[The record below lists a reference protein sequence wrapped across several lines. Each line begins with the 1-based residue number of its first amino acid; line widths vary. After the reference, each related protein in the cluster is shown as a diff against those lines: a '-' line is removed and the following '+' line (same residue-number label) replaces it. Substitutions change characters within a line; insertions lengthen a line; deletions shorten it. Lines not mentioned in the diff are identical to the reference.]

1 MIAREN
7 VNRSLGDLKK
17 LDLLYFNELSVDAAR
32 ALDPLLQPNNLN
44 QLTVQQ
50 KIDYKN
56 VTDRWAQ
63 EVVSRKKN
71 WREWNAEALR
81 IH

>member
-7 VNRSLGDLKK
+7 VNRSLSDLKK

-56 VTDRWAQ
+56 VTDKWAQ
-63 EVVSRKKN
+63 EVVSRKKD
-71 WREWNAEALR
+71 WREWNFEVLR
-81 IH
+81 VR